1 MNTNAHRACATAAQ
15 PVPGPITE
23 TLLHEI
29 VQLAKSWRGLI
40 RQQLAAVGLHI
51 GQEQLL
57 LQLWQEDGL
66 SQAQLAER
74 MRVEPPTVTK
84 MLQRLERAK
93 LVRRTRDRAGTR
105 AYLVHLTDDGQALRE
120 PVEAVWAA
128 AEQRVT
134 APLEPTELRTLR
146 DLLGRLDH

>member
-1 MNTNAHRACATAAQ
+1 MNTNADSACATSH
-15 PVPGPITE
+15 PTPGPICN
-23 TLLHEI
+23 TLLYEV
-29 VQLAKSWRGLI
+29 VQLAKAWRGVV

-57 LQLWQEDGL
+57 LQLWREDGL

-93 LVRRTRDRAGTR
+93 LVRRSRDRAGSR
-105 AYLVHLTDDGQALRE
+105 AFVVQLTDAGQALRE

-128 AEQRVT
+128 AEQSVT
-134 APLEPTELRTLR
+134 APLDSDELGTLR
-146 DLLGRLDH
+146 DLLGRLNR